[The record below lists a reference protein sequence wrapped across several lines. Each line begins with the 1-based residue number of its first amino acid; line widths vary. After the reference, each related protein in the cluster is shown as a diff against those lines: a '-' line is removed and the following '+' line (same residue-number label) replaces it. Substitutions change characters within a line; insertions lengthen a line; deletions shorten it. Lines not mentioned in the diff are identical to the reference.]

1 MLYTEMKNTVL
12 ATDKT
17 AQYDASA
24 KRLLGQKMIL
34 AHILVHTVKE
44 FQGMRAEDVVSHIE
58 GEPNLTSAQFQ

>member
-1 MLYTEMKNTVL
+1 MLYTEMKNTIY

-44 FQGMRAEDVVSHIE
+44 FQGMRAAHRW
-58 GEPNLTSAQFQ
+58 F